1 MIERTVG
8 RSAGTT
14 SSRRIWLPTVRAII
28 AGSGTLAYELD
39 PCNRHVVR
47 ESGDLGPIGASS
59 PRELR
64 LEGVP
69 EARGEVRITVEVSAD
84 LGGVQEYLTLS
95 LNGEPVAELFRTG
108 GSDCPIGTDFAP
120 LDRETVGIPAATFN
134 ALLRNGVMVL
144 RLEASPLVD
153 AAQCLDE
160 ALARTMVTVDL
171 VAADLDCDASGA
183 SDWCEIASGAMDS
196 DRDGRLDSCERS
208 RGDLNL
214 DGVVDGGDIALVLA
228 SWGTPGDAAGDADGN
243 STVDGRDI
251 AFVLARWG
259 TLE

>member
-1 MIERTVG
+1 V
-8 RSAGTT
+8 
-14 SSRRIWLPTVRAII
+14 
-28 AGSGTLAYELD
+28 
-39 PCNRHVVR
+39 
-47 ESGDLGPIGASS
+47 
-59 PRELR
+59 R

-69 EARGEVRITVEVSAD
+69 EARGDVRITVEVSAD
-84 LGGVQEYLTLS
+84 LGGAQEYLTLW
-95 LNGEPVAELFRTG
+95 LNGQPVAELFRTG
-108 GSDCPIGTDFAP
+108 GSDCPIGTGFTP

-134 ALLRNGVMVL
+134 ALLGNGVMVL
-144 RLEASPLVD
+144 RLEASALVD

-160 ALARTMVTVDL
+160 GLARTLVTVDL
-171 VAADLDCDASGA
+171 VAADSDCDASGA

-196 DRDGRLDSCERS
+196 DRDGRLDSCERG

-259 TLE
+259 TPE